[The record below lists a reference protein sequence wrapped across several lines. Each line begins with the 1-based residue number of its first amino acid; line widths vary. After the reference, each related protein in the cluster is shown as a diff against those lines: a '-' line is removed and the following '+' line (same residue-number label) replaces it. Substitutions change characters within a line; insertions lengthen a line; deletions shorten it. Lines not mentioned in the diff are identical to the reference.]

1 VGEFMILNT
10 VKKPEVA
17 CGSWLLASCFLL
29 LASVV
34 LFTACG
40 LKRHPYENPITKD
53 TQQPDKVLFD
63 KAIHDVE
70 HSRYEIAR
78 LTLQTL
84 INTYDTSEYLAK
96 AKLAIADSW
105 YREGGA
111 HGLAQ
116 AEAEYKDFILF
127 YPQMEESAE
136 AQEKVCDIH
145 YRQMEK
151 PDRDQNHGLRAQE
164 ECQQL
169 LKQFPNSKFAKETE
183 QKLRNIQEV
192 LADQEYRV
200 GEFYH
205 QRGSFPAAANRL
217 QAVSDQYPLFSE
229 ADQALWDLAD
239 AYHRMGDRFENQEVA
254 AYTKIVKDYPLSAHV
269 DQAKQKLEAMN
280 RPVPPADQAALERM
294 KYDLENR
301 QKKGVPGR
309 ALGVFG
315 SRPDVRM
322 ASKSGTPNMTTFQPT
337 VPASVPAAGAAP
349 GATPG
354 APGLATD
361 VTVGVVSNPTTL
373 DQGQDARANPPGQSA
388 AAGATPATT
397 DSTAATQAQ
406 QPLPSNHV
414 AKPQKQ
420 KKNKKQTAPAVNTT
434 PAAAA
439 TPAGTTTPAATPGTA
454 TQPQQ

>member
-1 VGEFMILNT
+1 VKFMKLHCLIRYTAALG
-10 VKKPEVA
+10 V
-17 CGSWLLASCFLL
+17 LA
-29 LASVV
+29 AV
-34 LFTACG
+34 LSSCG

-63 KAIHDVE
+63 KAVHDVE

-151 PDRDQNHGLRAQE
+151 PDRDTNHALRAQE

-169 LKQFPNSKFAKETE
+169 LRQFPNSKFAKEAE

-192 LADQEYRV
+192 LADAEYRV
-200 GEFYH
+200 GAFYH
-205 QRGSFPAAANRL
+205 ARGSFPAAANRL
-217 QAVSDQYPLFSE
+217 QAVSDQYPLYSQ
-229 ADQALWDLAD
+229 ADEALWGLAD
-239 AYHRMGDRFENQEVA
+239 SYHRMGDRFENQEAA
-254 AYTKIVKDYPLSAHV
+254 AYTKIVKDYPLSARM

-301 QKKGVPGR
+301 QKGAVPGR
-309 ALGVFG
+309 VLGVFG

-322 ASKSGTPNMTTFQPT
+322 AAKSGTPNMTTFQPS
-337 VPASVPAAGAAP
+337 VPASVPAPGAAP
-349 GATPG
+349 GVTPG
-354 APGLATD
+354 ITGVSAD
-361 VTVGVVSNPTTL
+361 VSAAVVSNTTAL
-373 DQGQDARANPPGQSA
+373 DQGQDARANPPGQGA
-388 AAGATPATT
+388 AAATPAPTAAGAEAATT
-397 DSTAATQAQ
+397 AQAP

-414 AKPQKQ
+414 AKPTKQ
-420 KKNKKQTAPAVNTT
+420 KKNKKQAAPAATTT
-434 PAAAA
+434 PAAA
-439 TPAGTTTPAATPGTA
+439 PASA

>member
-1 VGEFMILNT
+1 MNLHHLIRYT
-10 VKKPEVA
+10 VTLGA
-17 CGSWLLASCFLL
+17 LAAFL
-29 LASVV
+29 SS
-34 LFTACG
+34 CG

-63 KAIHDVE
+63 KAVHDVE

-151 PDRDQNHGLRAQE
+151 PDRDTNHALRAQE

-169 LKQFPNSKFAKETE
+169 LKQFPNSKFAKEAQ
-183 QKLRNIQEV
+183 QKLRNIQEA
-192 LADQEYRV
+192 LADGEYRV
-200 GEFYH
+200 GAFYH
-205 QRGSFPAAANRL
+205 ARGSFPAAANRL
-217 QAVSDQYPLFSE
+217 QSVSEQYPLFSQ
-229 ADQALWDLAD
+229 ADEALWSLAD
-239 AYHRMGDRFENQEVA
+239 SYHRMGDRFENQEVA

-280 RPVPPADQAALERM
+280 RPVPAADQAALERM
-294 KYDLENR
+294 QYDLDNR
-301 QKKGVPGR
+301 KKGSVPGR
-309 ALGVFG
+309 VLGVFG

-322 ASKSGTPNMTTFQPT
+322 AAKSGTPNMTTFQPT
-337 VPASVPAAGAAP
+337 VPVSVPAPGAAP
-349 GATPG
+349 GVTPG
-354 APGLATD
+354 ATGVSAE
-361 VTVGVVSNPTTL
+361 VSAAVVSNTTAL
-373 DQGQDARANPPGQSA
+373 DQGQDARANPPGQGTPAVA
-388 AAGATPATT
+388 AAGGTEATT
-397 DSTAATQAQ
+397 VATAQ

-420 KKNKKQTAPAVNTT
+420 KKNKKQAAPAAIGA
-434 PAAAA
+434 PAA
-439 TPAGTTTPAATPGTA
+439 TPASA
-454 TQPQQ
+454 TQPQK

>member
-1 VGEFMILNT
+1 MNLHT
-10 VKKPEVA
+10 SQKPEA
-17 CGSWLLASCFLL
+17 RSRKTEHASPCLLASCSWLLASVL
-29 LASVV
+29 

-151 PDRDQNHGLRAQE
+151 PDRDINHALKAQE

-169 LKQFPNSKFAKETE
+169 LKQFPNSKFAKQAE

-192 LADQEYRV
+192 LAQAEYRV

-217 QAVSDQYPLFSE
+217 QAVSDQYPLFSQ
-229 ADQALWDLAD
+229 ADEALWDLAD

-254 AYTKIVKDYPLSAHV
+254 AYSKIVKDYPLSARV

-301 QKKGVPGR
+301 QKAAVAGR

-354 APGLATD
+354 APGLTTD

-373 DQGQDARANPPGQSA
+373 DQGQDARANPPAQA

-397 DSTAATQAQ
+397 DSTTTAPSQ

-414 AKPQKQ
+414 TKPPKQ
-420 KKNKKQTAPAVNTT
+420 KKNKKQTAPAV
-434 PAAAA
+434 
-439 TPAGTTTPAATPGTA
+439 TTTPAAVTPATA